1 MELEKKK
8 SRPTKRAFVGPII
21 RYHSVSMPVIQ
32 EIDDIR
38 VESKMDVDETVEGE
52 GSTLGNTKR

>member
-8 SRPTKRAFVGPII
+8 TRPTKRAFVGPII

-32 EIDDIR
+32 DIEEIR
-38 VESKMDVDETVEGE
+38 VETKILENEENVEGE
-52 GSTLGNTKR
+52 AGSTKR

>member
-8 SRPTKRAFVGPII
+8 TRPTKRAFVGPII

-32 EIDDIR
+32 DIEEIR
-38 VESKMDVDETVEGE
+38 VETKIPENEENVEGE
-52 GSTLGNTKR
+52 AGSTKR